1 MNPSEARDLFAYDEW
16 ANGRMFRV
24 LDGLSAEQFAKPV
37 ASSFA
42 SLQDTV
48 GHIVAVE
55 WVWLRRWKGQS
66 PTAPPPWVTG
76 ATGDTLRQAL
86 AEVQEER
93 ALFLA
98 DLTDERLEQLVVYR
112 NLKGE
117 EYRQRLGVLL
127 QHLVNHSTYHRGQV
141 ATLLRQVGVVPSVTD
156 YVVYRIELG

>member
-1 MNPSEARDLFAYDEW
+1 MNPSEARELFAYNEW
-16 ANGRMFRV
+16 ANGRVFQV
-24 LDGLSAEQFAKPV
+24 LDGLSEEQFARPI

-55 WVWLRRWKGQS
+55 GVWLRRWKGES
-66 PTAPPPWVTG
+66 PTAAPPWITG
-76 ATGDTLRQAL
+76 ASRDTLRQAL
-86 AEVQEER
+86 VAVQKER

-98 DLTDERLEQLVVYR
+98 DLTEERLEQPVVYR

-141 ATLLRQVGVVPSVTD
+141 ATLLRQVGAVPPVTD